1 MLPYRQSQ
9 QLFTIDP
16 LEFAERCN
24 PLQATIRDRSRRKNM
39 DQSSKAS
46 SHWGLPSNKKLLKNN
61 IKEKHAA
68 INGLRS
74 KNQGSSVAESLS
86 NNSLCLILTSKNA
99 DYVIKKFGPFF
110 ML

>member
-1 MLPYRQSQ
+1 MQKKVLSSFCISKMSGNLTILISLTGLKMIKKIFQS
-9 QLFTIDP
+9 FY
-16 LEFAERCN
+16 
-24 PLQATIRDRSRRKNM
+24 
-39 DQSSKAS
+39 
-46 SHWGLPSNKKLLKNN
+46 WGLPSNKKLLKNN

-99 DYVIKKFGPFF
+99 D
-110 ML
+110 